1 MDFFFY
7 QFNVASNL
15 ILFFIGFIGIVVTR
29 KNLIL
34 TLMSIELMLLSVN
47 LNFLEYSLLL
57 DDSLGFLF
65 SVLILTVAAA
75 EVSIGLAILIIFY
88 RIRGIIDINFLN
100 ILKG

>member
-1 MDFFFY
+1 MDFFIC
-7 QFNVASNL
+7 QINISFNLV
-15 ILFFIGFIGIVVTR
+15 LFFIGFIGIVVTR

-47 LNFLEYSLLL
+47 LNFLEYSLIL
-57 DDSLGFLF
+57 DDGIGFLF

>member
-1 MDFFFY
+1 MQIFFSQIY
-7 QFNVASNL
+7 LIVNL
-15 ILFFIGFIGIVVTR
+15 VLFMIGFFGILVTR

-47 LNFLEYSLLL
+47 LNFLEYSLIL

-75 EVSIGLAILIIFY
+75 EISIGLAILIIFY
-88 RIRGIIDINFLN
+88 RIRGIIDINFLS